1 MSANTRTSLFTRLS
15 DLSKTPGNKAPFVR
29 LCLVALTLIVGLVLT
44 IMALPT
50 VTGGIGEYFIAFL
63 TGVIVTLIA
72 AALIWGFAKWAVFIF
87 PKTKALANRFW
98 NSLTALGLIGL
109 AIKAMVW
116 LWLYFLPIPL
126 YGLILSPLT
135 LLVTGLSMMGSEILA
150 VTILVLLVVATLA
163 FMVLLDVCHLLSLSW
178 KLVLRN
184 VFGRIR
190 TEEPVA
196 AEKG

>member
-50 VTGGIGEYFIAFL
+50 VTGSIGEYFIAFL